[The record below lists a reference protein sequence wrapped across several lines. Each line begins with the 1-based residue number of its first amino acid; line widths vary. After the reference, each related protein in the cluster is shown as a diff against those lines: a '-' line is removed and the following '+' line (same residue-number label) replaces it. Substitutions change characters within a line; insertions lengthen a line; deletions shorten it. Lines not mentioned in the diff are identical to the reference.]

1 MQKISSVLLLVIIA
15 FVGNATTQAQNTAEV
30 QNGTIKGVVKDFSN
44 NLVPGVTITLTNID
58 TKKEFKVVTN
68 ETGEYR
74 SQVPPGVYNLDT
86 YLPGFEPLH
95 RPYLKLNAGEALSQQ
110 LKLTIAI
117 HHPVRQLF
125 QLISSSIRAAP
136 TST

>member
-1 MQKISSVLLLVIIA
+1 MQKITSVLLLVIIA
-15 FVGNATTQAQNTAEV
+15 FIGNATARAQNTAEA

-44 NLVPGVTITLTNID
+44 NVIPSVTITLTNID
-58 TKKEFKVVTN
+58 TKQQFRLATN

-74 SQVPPGVYNLDT
+74 FQVPTGVYNLDT
-86 YLPGFEPLH
+86 YLSGFEPLH
-95 RPYLKLNAGEALSQQ
+95 RPDLKLNAGEALSQQ

-125 QLISSSIRAAP
+125 QLIS
-136 TST
+136 